1 VIRKTLILAAVV
13 LAIPLTLAA
22 CGDDD
27 DETTA
32 ASDATTEETTAEDTT
47 TEAQAG
53 GGGGGGG
60 ETISISETEF
70 ALDPSEATV
79 AAGPVTIDVTN
90 DGSIVHNLEVEGDGI
105 EEVTADLQAGDKDT
119 LELDLPAGTY
129 EMYCNIDAHADQGM
143 EGELT
148 VE

>member
-1 VIRKTLILAAVV
+1 VIRKSLILVAVL
-13 LAIPLTLAA
+13 LAIPLTFVA

-27 DETTA
+27 DDTAATETT
-32 ASDATTEETTAEDTT
+32 TEDTT
-47 TEAQAG
+47 TEAATTEEG
-53 GGGGGGG
+53 AGGGGGGG

-79 AAGPVTIDVTN
+79 AAGPVSIDVSN
-90 DGSIVHNLEVEGDGI
+90 DGQFVHNLEVEGDGI
-105 EEVTADLQAGDKDT
+105 EEITSDLQPGDAET

-129 EMYCNIDAHADQGM
+129 EMYCAIGDHQEQGM